1 MANADQQLRA
11 KAALETVRSV
21 LVALIFVALLGSIA
35 SVMSYRA
42 DVTEARGQVR
52 ERVAQQGRLYADS
65 LGLHF
70 DVLRSELQR
79 LADRGFLAI
88 SPHAA
93 VLDAIREDKA
103 LFSEGVLLLELT
115 GKPVWVE
122 PRIELG
128 PDVQAQP
135 WFQQVLANERPTVDE
150 FLPDQSARLAVA
162 IPVREGGKLVA
173 LLVGVVGGS
182 DRLLYGVEGPGEQL
196 LLLSS
201 RGRVVLP
208 IAEPTWTHAPDFD
221 TRVETLRA
229 RSEITTWAID
239 GHEVMAVAFGVK
251 NTGLQVLAVESEET
265 SIAPIRRR
273 LNAQLA
279 FLLVVQAGAL
289 GAFVLF
295 LRRTWRAF
303 LEAEKRIAVQEKMA
317 ALGTAASLIA
327 HEVKNSLNGLKA
339 ASSLLK
345 SGGDMGLATRTIE
358 GQVDRLGHLARS
370 LLSFA
375 RPAELRRVPLQ
386 LDALVRDTVQSL
398 SSLPEWPEAAV
409 SLETTQQVT
418 LESDPLLLT
427 TAIDNLVRNAI
438 EAAVAAKDMGK
449 LTHPK
454 VLVRVTREDA
464 WALVRV
470 EDNAGGAPAEFEG
483 RLGEPFFTTK
493 PRGIGLGLSMASRA
507 VEQLGG
513 TLRFE
518 RLEGGS
524 AFQIKLPMPV
534 PNQAEAPKGSPL
546 ADHPVGR

>member
-1 MANADQQLRA
+1 MAIADQQLRA

-35 SVMSYRA
+35 SVLSYRA
-42 DVTEARGQVR
+42 DVREARGQVR

-70 DVLRSELQR
+70 DVLRAELQR
-79 LADRGFLAI
+79 LADRGLTALA
-88 SPHAA
+88 SRDAA
-93 VLDAIREDKA
+93 VLDGIREDRT
-103 LFSEGVLLLELT
+103 LFGGGVVLLQLT
-115 GKPVWVE
+115 GHVTWSE
-122 PRIELG
+122 PAVELG
-128 PDVQAQP
+128 PEPQLLP
-135 WFQQVLANERPTVDE
+135 WFQQVLALETATVDE
-150 FLPDQSARLAVA
+150 LAQDDSSRLAVA
-162 IPVREGGKLVA
+162 LPVRENGKLA
-173 LLVGVVGGS
+173 GILVGIVGGN

-201 RGRVVLP
+201 REHVVLP
-208 IAEPTWTHAPDFD
+208 LSEPAWSHAADFQSRIDALQAGVNRTWTL
-221 TRVETLRA
+221 E
-229 RSEITTWAID
+229 
-239 GHEVMAVAFGVK
+239 GHEVMAEAFTVK
-251 NTGLQVLAVESEET
+251 NTGLQVLAMESEET
-265 SIAPIRRR
+265 SVQPIRRR

-303 LEAEKRIAVQEKMA
+303 LEAERRIADQEKMA

-339 ASSLLK
+339 ASSLL
-345 SGGDMGLATRTIE
+345 SAGGDSALATRTIQ

-370 LLSFA
+370 LLSFS
-375 RPAELRRVPLQ
+375 RPAELRRVPVQ
-386 LDALVRDTVQSL
+386 LEVLVRDTVQSL
-398 SSLPEWPEAAV
+398 SSLPQAPEAEVKTELATEV
-409 SLETTQQVT
+409 M

-438 EAAVAAKDMGK
+438 EAAVAAKDLGRV
-449 LTHPK
+449 TQPR
-454 VLVRVTREDA
+454 VLVRVTRDEG

-470 EDNAGGAPAEFEG
+470 EDNAGGASKELES

-493 PRGIGLGLSMASRA
+493 PQGIGLGLAMTSRA

-518 RLEGGS
+518 RLAEGS
-524 AFQIKLPMPV
+524 AFELKLPLG
-534 PNQAEAPKGSPL
+534 KGADD
-546 ADHPVGR
+546 ADHPAGR

>member
-1 MANADQQLRA
+1 MAIADQQLRA

-35 SVMSYRA
+35 SVLSYRA
-42 DVTEARGQVR
+42 DVREARGQVR

-70 DVLRSELQR
+70 DVLRAELQR
-79 LADRGFLAI
+79 LADRGLTALA
-88 SPHAA
+88 SRDAA
-93 VLDAIREDKA
+93 VLDGIREDRT
-103 LFSEGVLLLELT
+103 LFGGGVVLLQLT
-115 GKPVWVE
+115 GHVLWSE
-122 PRIELG
+122 PAVELG
-128 PDVQAQP
+128 PEPQLQP
-135 WFQQVLANERPTVDE
+135 WFQQVLALETPTVDE
-150 FLPDQSARLAVA
+150 LAQDDSSRLAVA
-162 IPVREGGKLVA
+162 LPVRENGKLA
-173 LLVGVVGGS
+173 GILVGIVGGN

-201 RGRVVLP
+201 RERVVLP
-208 IAEPTWTHAPDFD
+208 LSEPAWSHAPDFQSRID
-221 TRVETLRA
+221 ALQAGVNRTWTL
-229 RSEITTWAID
+229 E
-239 GHEVMAVAFGVK
+239 GHEVMAEAFTVK
-251 NTGLQVLAVESEET
+251 NTGLQVLAMESEET
-265 SIAPIRRR
+265 SVQPIRRR

-303 LEAEKRIAVQEKMA
+303 LEAERRIADQEKMA

-339 ASSLLK
+339 ASSLL
-345 SGGDMGLATRTIE
+345 SAGGDSALATRTIQ

-370 LLSFA
+370 LLSFS
-375 RPAELRRVPLQ
+375 RPAELRRVPVQ
-386 LDALVRDTVQSL
+386 LEVLVRDTVQSL
-398 SSLPEWPEAAV
+398 SSLPQAPEAEVKTELATEV
-409 SLETTQQVT
+409 M

-438 EAAVAAKDMGK
+438 EAAVAAKDLGRV
-449 LTHPK
+449 TQPR
-454 VLVRVTREDA
+454 VLVRVTRDKG

-470 EDNAGGAPAEFEG
+470 EDNAGGASKELES

-493 PRGIGLGLSMASRA
+493 PQGIGLGLAMTSRA

-518 RLEGGS
+518 RLAEGS
-524 AFQIKLPMPV
+524 AFEVKLPLG
-534 PNQAEAPKGSPL
+534 KGADD
-546 ADHPVGR
+546 ADHPAGR